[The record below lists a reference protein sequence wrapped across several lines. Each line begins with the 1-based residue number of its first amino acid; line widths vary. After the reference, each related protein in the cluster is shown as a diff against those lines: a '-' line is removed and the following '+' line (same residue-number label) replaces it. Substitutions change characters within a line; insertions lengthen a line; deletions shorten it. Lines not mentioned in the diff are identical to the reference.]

1 MALSL
6 GAQVQHFSPRCT
18 VKLHFGTTT
27 LPNTF
32 YFAVQLLIMLIFRK
46 LSEKKWLS
54 VVKKVLF
61 LDCVI
66 VCLDHRNYSVQYML
80 FRQTSCSLMRPVC
93 TFFLYLKP
101 DTWHPLKTVFIP
113 CLPTSFEDILS
124 ILFSLQV
131 TVSSSALFPVC
142 SHQ

>member
-6 GAQVQHFSPRCT
+6 GARVQRFSVRCT
-18 VKLHFGTTT
+18 IKLQFGTTT
-27 LPNTF
+27 LSNTF
-32 YFAVQLLIMLIFRK
+32 YFAVELLIMLIFRK

-80 FRQTSCSLMRPVC
+80 FRQTRA
-93 TFFLYLKP
+93 
-101 DTWHPLKTVFIP
+101 
-113 CLPTSFEDILS
+113 
-124 ILFSLQV
+124 
-131 TVSSSALFPVC
+131 ALL
-142 SHQ
+142 